1 MKILV
6 LLRHVLDK
14 KPCFSGILLTFSIK
28 LANSHHWFNDTSLMK
43 QFFSCGLKNLVKILK
58 KKRRLGPKILK
69 TFWVLS
75 LFLIEMSNF
84 ITFREITLKSQ
95 LSIYILAPKWQ
106 KLGKIPLI

>member
-58 KKRRLGPKILK
+58 KKED
-69 TFWVLS
+69 WVQ
-75 LFLIEMSNF
+75 
-84 ITFREITLKSQ
+84 KSVKRFGFYHF
-95 LSIYILAPKWQ
+95 S
-106 KLGKIPLI
+106 